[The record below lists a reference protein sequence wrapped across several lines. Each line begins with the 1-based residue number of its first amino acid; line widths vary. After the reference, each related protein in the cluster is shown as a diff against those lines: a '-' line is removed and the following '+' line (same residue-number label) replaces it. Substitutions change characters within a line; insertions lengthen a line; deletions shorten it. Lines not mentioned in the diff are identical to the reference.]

1 VTAKSVQAFLGRSVV
16 TAVAVGG
23 FVTLAWADATSL
35 AGAPPG
41 WWLLPVA
48 IAVTVGGVD
57 ELARLFSARSMPL
70 PGWILRPGAVAVV
83 LAASLGAGAPAA
95 MPMAAMSLPAVV
107 FTAVVIAVF
116 LREIIAYDGGDRGV
130 ERLAASVL
138 VVAYVGLGM
147 AFVVALRYVCV
158 ENVGVEEKTE
168 RHLVTVCQLGIVPLA
183 SLVAA
188 VKGGDIAAYVV
199 GSLVGRRKMAPRLS
213 PGKTWEGAAAS
224 LAASATA
231 AWLVIEC
238 AAPGIA
244 ARPLGGAVGYGLA
257 VGVAGLVGDL
267 AESFLKRELGAKDS
281 GRALAAL
288 GGVLDLADSLLL
300 AAPVA
305 WILWVV
311 RLPIPA

>member
-1 VTAKSVQAFLGRSVV
+1 MTAASVQAFLGRSVV

-23 FVTLAWADATSL
+23 FVALAWADATSL

-57 ELARLFSARSMPL
+57 ELTRLFSARDLPL

-83 LAASLGAGAPAA
+83 LAASLGAAAPAA
-95 MPMAAMSLPAVV
+95 MPMAAMSLPAAA
-107 FTAVVIAVF
+107 FIAVVIAVF

-158 ENVGVEEKTE
+158 EHVAVEEKTQC
-168 RHLVTVCQLGIVPLA
+168 RHGIVPLA

-199 GSLVGRRKMAPRLS
+199 GSLFGRRKMAPRLS

-224 LAASATA
+224 VAASAAA
-231 AWLVIEC
+231 AWVVIEW

-257 VGVAGLVGDL
+257 VGVAGLLGDL

-311 RLPIPA
+311 RLPIAA

>member
-1 VTAKSVQAFLGRSVV
+1 MTVASMQAFLGRSVV

-23 FVTLAWADATSL
+23 FVALAWADATSL

-48 IAVTVGGVD
+48 IAVTVGSVD
-57 ELARLFSARSMPL
+57 ELTRLFSARALTL

-83 LAASLGAGAPAA
+83 LAAALGASAPAA
-95 MPMAAMSLPAVV
+95 MPTAAMSLPAVV

-116 LREIIAYDGGDRGV
+116 LREIVSYAGGDHGL
-130 ERLAASVL
+130 ERVAASVL

-158 ENVGVEEKTE
+158 EHAAVEEKTE
-168 RHLVTVCQLGIVPLA
+168 GHLGMVPLA

-224 LAASATA
+224 VTASAAA
-231 AWLVIEC
+231 AWIVIEW

-244 ARPLGGAVGYGLA
+244 ARPLGGAAGYGLA
-257 VGVAGLVGDL
+257 VGVAGLLGDL

>member
-1 VTAKSVQAFLGRSVV
+1 MSVASLQAFLSRSVV

-23 FVTLAWADATSL
+23 FAALAWADATSL

-57 ELARLFSARSMPL
+57 ELVRLFTTRSVSL
-70 PGWILRPGAVAVV
+70 AGWILRPGAVAVV
-83 LAASLGAGAPAA
+83 LAAALGAPAPSA
-95 MPMAAMSLPAVV
+95 VPTSTMALPAVA
-107 FTAVVIAVF
+107 FMAVVIAVF
-116 LREIIAYDGGDRGV
+116 VREIAVYEAGEHGID
-130 ERLAASVL
+130 RLAASVL
-138 VVAYVGLGM
+138 TVAYVGLGM
-147 AFVVALRYVCV
+147 AFIVALRYVCV
-158 ENVGVEEKTE
+158 EHASGEETGAG
-168 RHLVTVCQLGIVPLA
+168 HLGIVPLA
-183 SLVAA
+183 SLIAA

-213 PGKTWEGAAAS
+213 PGKTWEGAVAS
-224 LAASATA
+224 IVASAAA
-231 AWLVIEC
+231 AWLAIEW

-244 ARPLGGAVGYGLA
+244 ARPLGGALGYGLA
-257 VGVAGLVGDL
+257 VGVAGLLGDL

-281 GRALAAL
+281 GRSLAAL

>member
-1 VTAKSVQAFLGRSVV
+1 MTTASVQAFLGRSVV

-23 FVTLAWADATSL
+23 FVALAWADATSL

-48 IAVTVGGVD
+48 IAVTVAGVD
-57 ELARLFSARSMPL
+57 ELARLFSARALPL

-83 LAASLGAGAPAA
+83 LAAALGAAAPAA

-116 LREIIAYDGGDRGV
+116 LREIISYDGGGRGV

-158 ENVGVEEKTE
+158 EHVGVEENSPCH
-168 RHLVTVCQLGIVPLA
+168 RGVVPLA

-224 LAASATA
+224 VAASAAA
-231 AWLVIEC
+231 AWVVIEC
-238 AAPGIA
+238 AAPGGA
-244 ARPLGGAVGYGLA
+244 TRPLGGAVGYGLA
-257 VGVAGLVGDL
+257 VGVAGLLGDL

-311 RLPIPA
+311 RLPIPV

>member
-1 VTAKSVQAFLGRSVV
+1 MTVASVQAFLGRSVV

-23 FVTLAWADATSL
+23 FVALAWADATSL

-57 ELARLFSARSMPL
+57 ELARLFSARALPL

-83 LAASLGAGAPAA
+83 LAAALGASAPAA
-95 MPMAAMSLPAVV
+95 MPTAAMSLPAVV

-116 LREIIAYDGGDRGV
+116 LREIVSYAGGDRGL

-158 ENVGVEEKTE
+158 EHVAVEEKTGGQ
-168 RHLVTVCQLGIVPLA
+168 LSTVGQLGIVPLA

-199 GSLVGRRKMAPRLS
+199 GSLFGRRKMAPRLS

-224 LAASATA
+224 VAASAATA
-231 AWLVIEC
+231 WVVIEW

-257 VGVAGLVGDL
+257 VGVAGLLGDL

-281 GRALAAL
+281 GHALAAL

-311 RLPIPA
+311 RLPIPS

>member
-1 VTAKSVQAFLGRSVV
+1 MTVASMQAFLGRSVV

-35 AGAPPG
+35 AGSPPG

-48 IAVTVGGVD
+48 IAITVGGVD
-57 ELARLFSARSMPL
+57 ELTRLFAARALPL

-83 LAASLGAGAPAA
+83 LAAALGASAPAA
-95 MPMAAMSLPAVV
+95 MPMAAMSLPAAA

-116 LREIIAYDGGDRGV
+116 LREIVSYAGGDRGLD
-130 ERLAASVL
+130 RLAASVL

-158 ENVGVEEKTE
+158 EHAAVEEKTE
-168 RHLVTVCQLGIVPLA
+168 GHLGIVPLA

-199 GSLVGRRKMAPRLS
+199 GSLFGRRKMAPRLS
-213 PGKTWEGAAAS
+213 PGKTWEGAVAS
-224 LAASATA
+224 VTASAAA
-231 AWLVIEC
+231 AWIVIEW

-244 ARPLGGAVGYGLA
+244 ARPLGGAVGYGLV
-257 VGVAGLVGDL
+257 VGVAGLLGDL

-281 GRALAAL
+281 GHALAAL

-300 AAPVA
+300 AAPIA